1 MIKNLRYEKIFKIL
15 IIITATVGF
24 LLSTFSYE
32 SPLKQYAYFTI
43 QSNILVAVVYLTL
56 VIKKDKSSL
65 LLIIKNQATL
75 AIILTGLVYNLMLRS
90 YLDGIDYNPNS
101 LSDLLVHTLT
111 PILVLTDFIVFTK
124 NGKMTVF
131 EPLYYLIFPLI
142 YWIFTIVYVA
152 LGGNFNFDTEESNYP
167 YFFLNFEKFGIGYF
181 LLVLGFIILIGYLLY
196 FLNKTILKKKG
207 GIEIGNI

>member
-1 MIKNLRYEKIFKIL
+1 LITNARYEKIFKIL

-75 AIILTGLVYNLMLRS
+75 AIILTGLVYNLMLRP

-101 LSDLLVHTLT
+101 LSDLLVHTIT

-124 NGKMTVF
+124 NGLMTIF

-142 YWIFTIVYVA
+142 YWIFTIVYIA
-152 LGGNFNFDTEESNYP
+152 LGGNFNFGTEESNYP

-181 LLVLGFIILIGYLLY
+181 FLVLVFIIIIGYLL
-196 FLNKTILKKKG
+196 FFANKTILKKRGETKN
-207 GIEIGNI
+207 GNI

>member
-1 MIKNLRYEKIFKIL
+1 LITNVRYEKIFKIL
-15 IIITATVGF
+15 IIISAITGF
-24 LLSTFSYE
+24 LLNTFSYE
-32 SPLKQYAYFTI
+32 SPFKQYAYFTI
-43 QSNILVAVVYLTL
+43 QSNILVAVVYLIL
-56 VIKKDKSSL
+56 VLKKDKSSF

-75 AIILTGLVYNLMLRS
+75 AIILTGLVYNLMLRP

-101 LSDLLVHTLT
+101 LSDLLVHTIT

-124 NGKMTVF
+124 NGLMTIL

-181 LLVLGFIILIGYLLY
+181 LLVLVFIIIIGYLLF

-207 GIEIGNI
+207 GTENGNI

>member
-1 MIKNLRYEKIFKIL
+1 MITNVRYEKIFKIL

-75 AIILTGLVYNLMLRS
+75 AIILTGLVYNLMLRP

-124 NGKMTVF
+124 NGKMTIF

>member
-1 MIKNLRYEKIFKIL
+1 LIKNLRYEKIFKIL

>member
-1 MIKNLRYEKIFKIL
+1 LIKNLRYEKIFKIL

-56 VIKKDKSSL
+56 VINKDKSSL